1 LHFTT
6 CVYDMQGIQVKCLDI
21 IERGNVNVIIEAGK
35 LTLGIYTYLLLGDG
49 KTSEAKQMIL
59 TK

>member
-1 LHFTT
+1 
-6 CVYDMQGIQVKCLDI
+6 MQGIQVKCLDI

>member
-1 LHFTT
+1 MHFTT
-6 CVYDMQGIQVKCLDI
+6 CVYDMQGVQVKCLDI
-21 IERGNVNVIIEAGK
+21 AERGNVGIIIEAGK
-35 LTLGIYTYLLLGDG
+35 LSSGIYTYLLLGDG

>member
-1 LHFTT
+1 
-6 CVYDMQGIQVKCLDI
+6 MQGVQVKCLDI
-21 IERGNVNVIIEAGK
+21 AERGNVGIIIEAGK
-35 LTLGIYTYLLLGDG
+35 LSSGIYTYLLLGDG